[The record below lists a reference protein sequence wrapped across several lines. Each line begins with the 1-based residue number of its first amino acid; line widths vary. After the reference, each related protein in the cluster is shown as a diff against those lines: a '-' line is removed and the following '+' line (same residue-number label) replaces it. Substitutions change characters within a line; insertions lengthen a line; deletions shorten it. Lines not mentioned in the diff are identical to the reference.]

1 MKVTHHNDSHL
12 ICLSSEEVALL
23 IDLCHA
29 GAFSDELVQG
39 EETRPRL
46 ARFLGELQLSLH
58 ETAQRV
64 WRQRRGDQGVART
77 PELSSR
83 QL

>member
-39 EETRPRL
+39 EQTRPQL
-46 ARFLGELQLSLH
+46 ARFLGDLQLSLH
-58 ETAQRV
+58 ETAQGV
-64 WRQRRGDQGVART
+64 WRQRRGDPGVART

>member
-1 MKVTHHNDSHL
+1 MKVTHHNESHL

-46 ARFLGELQLSLH
+46 VRFLGDLQLSLH

-64 WRQRRGDQGVART
+64 WQQQRRADGAAATPQLSGRT
-77 PELSSR
+77 R
-83 QL
+83 